1 MKGEEDFYNDD
12 DEESVCLDDTITFA
26 LFEEFKLVLS
36 KVFFIWCDFVLRR
49 MKKKNRRIL
58 GTTEKLVQNK

>member
-26 LFEEFKLVLS
+26 LFEDSNLCCQRCFLFDVIL
-36 KVFFIWCDFVLRR
+36 CDD
-49 MKKKNRRIL
+49 
-58 GTTEKLVQNK
+58 E

>member
-36 KVFFIWCDFVLRR
+36 KVFFI
-49 MKKKNRRIL
+49 
-58 GTTEKLVQNK
+58 